1 MTNHPFRPVKPGEI
15 LQEELEV
22 RGWLQAD
29 LVVLL
34 GQPAQTINE
43 ILEGKRAVTSDLA
56 LLLSKALGTSPDYWL
71 NLESAYQLDLLSGP

>member
-1 MTNHPFRPVKPGEI
+1 MAKRPFRPVKPGEI

-22 RGWLQAD
+22 RGWIQAD

-43 ILEGKRAVTSDLA
+43 ILEGQRAITSDLA
-56 LLLSKALGTSPDYWL
+56 LLLSTALGTSPDYWL

>member
-1 MTNHPFRPVKPGEI
+1 MTKHPFRPVKPGEI

-22 RGWLQAD
+22 RGWTPPD
-29 LVVLL
+29 LAEIL
-34 GQPAQTINE
+34 GQPVQTINE